1 VIPEGIMKFNSELS
15 NIRLIHPAT
24 SCYLKIDIGGYYKCD
39 TPKHFDLEGKHG
51 VLML

>member
-1 VIPEGIMKFNSELS
+1 MIPEGIMKFNSELS